1 MKTKHRQQGIVHQAV
16 RHALK
21 KLEDLDGTLSTADG
35 ESYVCG
41 FCMQPVKP
49 CESDAHYVCKDKML
63 GETELHRLVTR
74 VHEVSN
80 GRPVACS
87 LCGKMLAA
95 REMCIDALREL
106 CPACQAK
113 SAWSKRGMK

>member
-41 FCMQPVKP
+41 FCMQPIKP

-95 REMCIDALREL
+95 REIRIDALREL